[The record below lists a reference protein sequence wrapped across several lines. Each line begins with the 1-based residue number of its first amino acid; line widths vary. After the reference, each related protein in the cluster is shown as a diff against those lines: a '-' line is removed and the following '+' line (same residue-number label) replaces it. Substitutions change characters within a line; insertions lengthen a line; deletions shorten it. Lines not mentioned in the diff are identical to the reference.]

1 MARLP
6 VPGADQG
13 NWGEILNT
21 YLTQVHKAD
30 GTLKPEVVTDGA
42 IAPTG
47 ISQSKI
53 QGLATSL
60 NGKMNTSG
68 GVTGI
73 WSGTQAAYDAIATKN
88 PATLYVITEG

>member
-6 VPGADQG
+6 VPGSDQG
-13 NWGEILNT
+13 SWGLVLND

-42 IAPTG
+42 IAPAG
-47 ISQSKI
+47 ISQAKV
-53 QGLATSL
+53 QGLTASL
-60 NGKMNTSG
+60 NAKMNTSG
-68 GVTGI
+68 GVTAV
-73 WSGTQAAYDAIATKN
+73 WSGTQAAYDAIGTKN